1 MDMFWRKKQ
10 AVMPHRDIH
19 AEAALGISN
28 AASVLPAGRFIALV
42 YWAIITNRQISTEA
56 IDDLANRLSRAAWER
71 GRK

>member
-1 MDMFWRKKQ
+1 MMFWRKEPKT
-10 AVMPHRDIH
+10 MPHRDIH

-28 AASVLPAGRFIALV
+28 AAQVLPAGRFMALV
-42 YWAIITNRQISTEA
+42 YWAIVENRQISTEA

>member
-1 MDMFWRKKQ
+1 MKFWR
-10 AVMPHRDIH
+10 AREEVMPKRDVQ
-19 AEAALGISN
+19 AEAALNISN
-28 AASVLPAGRFIALV
+28 AAQVLPAGRFMALV

>member
-1 MDMFWRKKQ
+1 MMFWRKEPKT
-10 AVMPHRDIH
+10 MPHRDVQ

-28 AASVLPAGRFIALV
+28 AASVLPPKRFMDLV

-71 GRK
+71 SRR

>member
-1 MDMFWRKKQ
+1 MFWRKEPKT
-10 AVMPHRDIH
+10 MPVRDVQ
-19 AEAALGISN
+19 AEAALAISN
-28 AASVLPAGRFIALV
+28 AASVLPAGRFMALV